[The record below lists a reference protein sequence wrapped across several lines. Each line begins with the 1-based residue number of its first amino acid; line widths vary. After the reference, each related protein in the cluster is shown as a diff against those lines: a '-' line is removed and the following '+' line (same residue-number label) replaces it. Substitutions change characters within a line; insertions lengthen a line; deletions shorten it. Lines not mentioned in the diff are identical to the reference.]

1 MNALVVL
8 VPLKPVNPLNARE
21 SHFTRYR
28 RGQRER
34 EALAA
39 ALLLELRTRG
49 VSITAKPEA
58 PKRVTFTVHAKR
70 LYDEGDNLASVA
82 KHLRDEL
89 ISLGLI
95 HADGPDSGHV
105 FRYAQRVAKPT
116 GVEIRVELTDE
127 RSTP

>member
-1 MNALVVL
+1 VVSDLRALVVF

-49 VSITAKPEA
+49 VSITAKPEQ

-70 LYDEGDNLASVA
+70 LFDEGDNLASVA
-82 KHLRDEL
+82 KSLRDEL
-89 ISLGLI
+89 IPLGLI
-95 HADGPDSGHV
+95 HSDGPDSGHLFEYRQV
-105 FRYAQRVAKPT
+105 VAKPT
-116 GVEIRVELTDE
+116 GVELRVECA
-127 RSTP
+127 